1 MKKKKLTERQQVRKL
16 IEESNLPDDDIEEA
30 LSEIFKTVAIC
41 RENHPNV
48 TLKQACAYAYI
59 AYVNK
64 KIGE

>member
-16 IEESNLPDDDIEEA
+16 IEEDNLPDDIEEA
-30 LSEIFKTVAIC
+30 LSEIFKTVVIY

-48 TLKQACAYAYI
+48 TLKQAYAYAYI
-59 AYVNK
+59 VYVNK